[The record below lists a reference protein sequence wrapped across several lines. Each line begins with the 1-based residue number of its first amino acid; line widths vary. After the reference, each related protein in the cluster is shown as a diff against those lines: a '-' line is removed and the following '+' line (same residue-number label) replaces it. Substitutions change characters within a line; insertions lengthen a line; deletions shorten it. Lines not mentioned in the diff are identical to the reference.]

1 MPAETDLN
9 ALLAAMT
16 PVLRDEEYVFCTLP
30 PGLGVPNGVVPFATI
45 REDEGQTIVIERERA
60 QDLLCSAPFRAITL
74 NVHSSLEAVGFI
86 AAVSRA
92 LADMGIPANVIA
104 GYHHDHVLVPADR
117 ADEALRVLE
126 RLARLG

>member
-1 MPAETDLN
+1 VPGETDVN
-9 ALLAAMT
+9 ALLAAMS

-30 PGLGVPNGVVPFATI
+30 PGAQLPDGVVPFAAV
-45 REDEGQTIVIERERA
+45 REDEGLTIVIGRDDARGMT
-60 QDLLCSAPFRAITL
+60 CSGTHRAITL
-74 NVHSSLEAVGFI
+74 NVNSSLEAVGFI

-104 GYHHDHVLVPADR
+104 GYYHDHVLVPSER
-117 ADEALRVLE
+117 AGEALSVLE